1 MKPLLMTRVLGVVVA
16 SLALV
21 ACSPAPRVPNWQLN
35 AHGATERAVEAELE
49 GLARI
54 AQVEWARARAE
65 LARTAQPAAVARL
78 ELVRCAVRQAA
89 LDLVPCEGFDRLLPP
104 DAPPAAAAERA
115 YARYLAGH
123 PGPADADALPPA
135 HRPIA
140 RWLAQP
146 APAAADADVRLL
158 QAVDDP
164 LARLVG
170 ASVLLRAQRLSPAGL
185 DLAVDTAS
193 AQGWRAPLLA
203 WLGAR
208 LALAEAAGDLAMA
221 ERLRQRLALLAQSR

>member
-1 MKPLLMTRVLGVVVA
+1 MKPLPMTRVLGVVVA

-89 LDLVPCEGFDRLLPP
+89 LDLVPCEGFERLLPP

-123 PGPADADALPPA
+123 PGPADADVLPPA
-135 HRPIA
+135 HRPVA

-170 ASVLLRAQRLSPAGL
+170 ASVLLRAQRLSPAGV